1 MRKVAIIPVKHI
13 SERVK
18 NKNFKEFISGISL
31 FELKLKQLLNKDC
44 FDQIYISTNSPI
56 VEKIL
61 KSSSYKMV
69 KILKRDDVFCTNDVS
84 WSDVIHN
91 VISSIP
97 EEDNTCVS
105 WCHTTSPM
113 FNQYE
118 ECLEVFLKN
127 YSENKFNGLVTVAN
141 FNEFLIDEKTN
152 PVNYSW
158 GPWHKYSQYLTRYY
172 TINGALFIATKDE
185 MIKNRYV
192 ISSNPYL
199 YVTSKESS
207 IDVDDEL
214 DFKFA
219 QFLFAQ
225 KNHAK
230 N

>member
-84 WSDVIHN
+84 WSDVIHY

-152 PVNYSW
+152 TLTIKIYGLHN
-158 GPWHKYSQYLTRYY
+158 KKIAENFAQYAMNL
-172 TINGALFIATKDE
+172 
-185 MIKNRYV
+185 
-192 ISSNPYL
+192 
-199 YVTSKESS
+199 
-207 IDVDDEL
+207 L
-214 DFKFA
+214 DFDYNTA
-219 QFLFAQ
+219 EYSMLSTRI
-225 KNHAK
+225 H
-230 N
+230 